1 MPLHGLGDIRMS
13 GKGGGS
19 MWRNI
24 RIGALSLLATLFAL
38 LLLIDVAW
46 FFHGSL
52 ELFPS
57 GEQQG
62 KIKSLAVLS
71 GCGFAL
77 AEAAVL
83 FLLRR
88 LVGTRHR
95 ACPGIPPQ
103 PIDGSHP

>member
-1 MPLHGLGDIRMS
+1 MR
-13 GKGGGS
+13 
-19 MWRNI
+19 RNI
-24 RIGALSLLATLFAL
+24 QIGILSLLAILFAT

-52 ELFPS
+52 ELFPTD
-57 GEQQG
+57 EQQG
-62 KIKSLAVLS
+62 KIKSIAVLS

-88 LVGTRHR
+88 LLRSRRR
-95 ACPGIPPQ
+95 ACSGIPPH
-103 PIDGSHP
+103 PIDGSRP